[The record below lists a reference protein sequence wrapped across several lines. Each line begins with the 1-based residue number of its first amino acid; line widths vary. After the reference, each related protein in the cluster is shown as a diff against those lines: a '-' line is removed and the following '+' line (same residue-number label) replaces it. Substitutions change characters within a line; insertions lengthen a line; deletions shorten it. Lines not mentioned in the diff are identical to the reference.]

1 MMLSIMDWDEIK
13 RLQEASRVTDEIRR
27 RGGFDQYR
35 EQRDI
40 LREAAERRQMGFEPS
55 AVEQARRAREGI
67 ERYAGDIVRSS
78 GVDDFL
84 RRTRDGYGFERDIRE
99 RMGSLAAVSD
109 VTRRLREGFTEPE
122 TARVLAMRRDLDE
135 RFIRESNR
143 WNDIQRGFIPEQG
156 FAKRAAAEAERSQL
170 IWGTSAA
177 ATARR
182 LGETGLISS
191 HQRLIEEVLRPTFDY
206 SRFAAGTVERMAS
219 ASSMREAAAL
229 AGSLTL
235 AREQIIQA
243 TAAQRYIILAPA
255 SSGYVH
261 PEREGATPPSPTP
274 PITIFEEEQR
284 ELLQSPEEISPD
296 ADYQTLVPL
305 APSAGVCEQNVRCQV
320 LLGMCNEAS
329 MLRNE
334 GEIFATTNKV
344 RLACAHLSLLVA
356 RDRTTIN
363 SLIMYLST
371 ILYESAGSDHLR
383 FLERGFVSSEESEV
397 IWTIKALRNKWIE
410 HDPDHG
416 TPSNI
421 TKSWRT
427 LDQALQ
433 SLGFSRT
440 PVTPEEH
447 TELQTRLLNKVE
459 QFLRLLV
466 ERIGA
471 APRPT
476 PEG

>member
-1 MMLSIMDWDEIK
+1 MMPRIMDWNDIK
-13 RLQEASRVTDEIRR
+13 RLQEAARIADEIRR
-27 RGGFDQYR
+27 SSGLDQYR

-40 LREAAERRQMGFEPS
+40 LREAVERRQLGIDYS
-55 AVEQARRAREGI
+55 AIEQARRATEGI
-67 ERYAGDIVRSS
+67 DRYAGDIVRR
-78 GVDDFL
+78 GAVDDLL
-84 RRTRDGYGFERDIRE
+84 RRTRDGYGFERELRE
-99 RMGSLAAVSD
+99 RIGSLSAIPD
-109 VTRRLREGFTEPE
+109 VTRRLREGFIEPE
-122 TARVLAMRRDLDE
+122 TARALSMRRDLDE
-135 RFIRESNR
+135 RIIRESDR
-143 WNDIQRGFIPEQG
+143 WNDIRHSFIPEQS
-156 FAKRAAAEAERSQL
+156 FARRAVEEAERSQL

-177 ATARR
+177 TIARQ
-182 LGETGLISS
+182 LAETGFISN
-191 HQRLIEEVLRPTFDY
+191 HQRLSDEILRPTFDY
-206 SRFAAGTVERMAS
+206 SRFAAGTVERMAN
-219 ASSMREAAAL
+219 ASSLREASAL

-243 TAAQRYIILAPA
+243 TAAQRYIILAPMP
-255 SSGYVH
+255 SGYVE
-261 PEREGATPPSPTP
+261 PEQDEAIQPPLSPPT
-274 PITIFEEEQR
+274 TIFEEEQR
-284 ELLQSPEEISPD
+284 ELLQSPEEISLD
-296 ADYQTLVPL
+296 AGYQTLVPL
-305 APSAGVCEQNVRCQV
+305 APSARVFEQNVLCQV

-329 MLRNE
+329 LLRNE
-334 GEIFATTNKV
+334 GEIFTTTNKV

-383 FLERGFVSSEESEV
+383 FLERGFVIAEECDV

-416 TPSNI
+416 TPSKI

-447 TELQTRLLNKVE
+447 TELQTRLLKKVE

-471 APRPT
+471 APRPASQ
-476 PEG
+476 E

>member
-1 MMLSIMDWDEIK
+1 MDWNEIK
-13 RLQEASRVTDEIRR
+13 RLQEAARLAEEFK
-27 RGGFDQYR
+27 RGGVDQYR
-35 EQRDI
+35 SQRDI
-40 LREAAERRQMGFEPS
+40 LREAAERHQMGIENS
-55 AVEQARRAREGI
+55 TVEQARRAREGI
-67 ERYAGDIVRSS
+67 ERYARDVVRSS

-109 VTRRLREGFTEPE
+109 VARRLREGFTEPE
-122 TARVLAMRRDLDE
+122 TARALAMRRDLDE
-135 RFIRESNR
+135 RFIRESNH
-143 WNDIQRGFIPEQG
+143 WNDVRRGLIPEQN
-156 FAKRAAAEAERSQL
+156 FARRAVEEAKRSHL

-177 ATARR
+177 TIARQ
-182 LGETGLISS
+182 LGETGFISK
-191 HQRLIEEVLRPTFDY
+191 HQRLSDEVLRPSFDY
-206 SRFAAGTVERMAS
+206 SRFAAVTVERMAS
-219 ASSMREAAAL
+219 ASSIREAAAL
-229 AGSLTL
+229 QGSLTL

-243 TAAQRYIILAPA
+243 TAAQRYVILAPVPP
-255 SSGYVH
+255 GYVY
-261 PEREGATPPSPTP
+261 PEQEEATPLPPTP
-274 PITIFEEEQR
+274 PTSVFEEEQR
-284 ELLQSPEEISPD
+284 ELLQSPEEIHPD
-296 ADYQTLVPL
+296 ADYQTLVPF
-305 APSAGVCEQNVRCQV
+305 APSARVCEQNVRCQV

-329 MLRNE
+329 LLRNE
-334 GEIFATTNKV
+334 GEIFTTTNKV

-383 FLERGFVSSEESEV
+383 FLERGFVSSEECEV

-416 TPSNI
+416 TPSKI

-447 TELQTRLLNKVE
+447 TELQTRLLEKVE

-466 ERIGA
+466 ERIGT
-471 APRPT
+471 APRPASQ
-476 PEG
+476 E

>member
-1 MMLSIMDWDEIK
+1 MPRIMDWNEIK
-13 RLQEASRVTDEIRR
+13 KLQEAARIADEIRR
-27 RGGFDQYR
+27 NGGLDQYR

-40 LREAAERRQMGFEPS
+40 LREAAERRQLGIDHS
-55 AVEQARRAREGI
+55 AIEQARRATEGI
-67 ERYAGDIVRSS
+67 DRYAGDIVRR
-78 GVDDFL
+78 GAIDNLL
-84 RRTRDGYGFERDIRE
+84 RRTRDGYGFERELRE
-99 RMGSLAAVSD
+99 RIGPLSEIHD
-109 VTRRLREGFTEPE
+109 VTRRLREGFLE
-122 TARVLAMRRDLDE
+122 TGVARALATRRDLDD
-135 RFIRESNR
+135 RIVRESSR
-143 WNDIQRGFIPEQG
+143 WNDVRHGLIPEHS
-156 FAKRAAAEAERSQL
+156 FARRAAEEAERSQL

-182 LGETGLISS
+182 LDETGFISR
-191 HQRLIEEVLRPTFDY
+191 HQRLAEEVLRPTFDY
-206 SRFAAGTVERMAS
+206 SRFAAETVERMAGS
-219 ASSMREAAAL
+219 SSMREAAAL

-243 TAAQRYIILAPA
+243 TAAQRYVILAPA
-255 SSGYVH
+255 PSGYAY
-261 PEREGATPPSPTP
+261 PEQEEVAPPPPTP
-274 PITIFEEEQR
+274 PITVFEEEQR
-284 ELLQSPEEISPD
+284 ELLQSPEEIPPD

-305 APSAGVCEQNVRCQV
+305 APSAGVCELNVRCQV

-329 MLRNE
+329 LLRNE
-334 GEIFATTNKV
+334 GEIFTTTNKV

-356 RDRTTIN
+356 RDRTMVN

-383 FLERGFVSSEESEV
+383 FLERGFVIAEECEV

-416 TPSNI
+416 TPSKI

-447 TELQTRLLNKVE
+447 TELQTRLLGKVE
-459 QFLRLLV
+459 EFLRLLV
-466 ERIGA
+466 ERIGD
-471 APRPT
+471 APRPASQ
-476 PEG
+476 E